1 MKKILRYIILFSF
14 SIVTT
19 NLIWQNFYF
28 QQIPWTIIKVA
39 IILTIFE
46 LLLKPIIKILLIPI
60 NILTLGLF
68 RIVIDTL
75 GLYLAVFFI
84 VDFQVGNIYISQYNY
99 HVNNFWAYLLSS
111 FTVGIILY
119 IYNSILRKS
128 KPKKWKPL

>member
-14 SIVTT
+14 SIVTA

-28 QQIPWTIIKVA
+28 QQTPWTIIKVA
-39 IILTIFE
+39 VILTIFE

-75 GLYLAVFFI
+75 GLYLAIFFI
-84 VDFQVGNIYISQYNY
+84 ADFQVGNIYISQYNY

-111 FTVGIILY
+111 FTVGTILH

-128 KPKKWKPL
+128 KPKK

>member
-14 SIVTT
+14 SIVTA

-39 IILTIFE
+39 VILTIFE

-68 RIVIDTL
+68 RLVIDTL
-75 GLYLAVFFI
+75 GLYLAIFFI
-84 VDFQVGNIYISQYNY
+84 ADFQVGNIYISQYNY

-111 FTVGIILY
+111 FTVGTILY

-128 KPKKWKPL
+128 KPKK